1 MEKKFLSNEY
11 FSCFYSPIDF
21 EINPYLE
28 IKRAEFLLKILNK
41 FIQTLTHKL
50 GVEIFSIKKNY
61 LRTLTNMFSSW
72 LFVQYSREDCIKDP
86 ILPSG
91 NISDETLKITIMD
104 MMKYDFSIQKEDRE
118 TMASEILTLLNIKNE
133 CQNHLN
139 EFKIYRK
146 SDYYQN
152 IKKKFNVY
160 KFIKIKKI
168 KNTGTEYYYMKI
180 QLYEKIV
187 DENILKVLR
196 NIKISKSV
204 YNKLKDKYK
213 KHNKNFS
220 NIDLDILIWCMMFR
234 YTILGSHNHQLAV
247 IPNVMEQLKNKLK
260 LNIESFASGIN
271 HYFDNYCSLF
281 YDLEKYFGSLGS
293 FFNIEP
299 IEGLFGF
306 NPPYE
311 NYIMEKGTAKILYYL
326 EKSEIDKKPLGFLI
340 TIPIWDKEG
349 KIIMEEI
356 YKSKPGK
363 NMTIEY
369 GEFKTIS
376 MINQSKFLK
385 FKKLIPKNDFS
396 YLDYFN
402 MIYKDK
408 TIQNT
413 YIILMANKYMSI
425 DTSFLNSL
433 SFKHK

>member
-1 MEKKFLSNEY
+1 MEKKLISNEFFTCY
-11 FSCFYSPIDF
+11 YSPVDF

-28 IKRAEFLLKILNK
+28 IKRAELLLKILNK

-50 GVEIFSIKKNY
+50 GMEVFSIKKNY
-61 LRTLTNMFSSW
+61 IRTLTNMFSSW
-72 LFVQYSREDCIKDP
+72 LFVQYSREDCLKDP

-91 NISDETLKITIMD
+91 NITDNTLKITLMD
-104 MMKYDFSIQKEDRE
+104 MMKYDFSIQESDRE
-118 TMASEILTLLNIKNE
+118 NMANEILDLLNIKDE
-133 CQNHLN
+133 CQNKLN
-139 EFKIYRK
+139 EFHQYEI
-146 SDYYQN
+146 SSYYN
-152 IKKKFNVY
+152 DIKKKFNVY

-168 KNTGTEYYYMKI
+168 KNTGCEYYYMKI

-187 DENILKVLR
+187 DENISKVLR

-204 YNKLKDKYK
+204 YHKLKDKFK
-213 KHNKNFS
+213 KYHKNFDF
-220 NIDLDILIWCMMFR
+220 IDLDILIWCMMFR

-247 IPNVMEQLKNKLK
+247 IPSVMEKLKINLK

-271 HYFDNYCSLF
+271 HYFNNYCSLF

-299 IEGLFGF
+299 VEGLFGF

-311 NYIMEKGTAKILYYL
+311 NYIMEQGTAKILYYM
-326 EKSEIDKKPLGFLI
+326 EKSEIEKKPLGFLI

-349 KIIMEEI
+349 KTVMEKI

-363 NMTIEY
+363 NMVIDY
-369 GEFKTIS
+369 GEFKTITL
-376 MINQSKFLK
+376 INQSRFLK

-413 YIILMANKYMSI
+413 YIIFMANKFLDV
-425 DTSFLNSL
+425 DTNYLNSL
-433 SFKHK
+433 SFKYT